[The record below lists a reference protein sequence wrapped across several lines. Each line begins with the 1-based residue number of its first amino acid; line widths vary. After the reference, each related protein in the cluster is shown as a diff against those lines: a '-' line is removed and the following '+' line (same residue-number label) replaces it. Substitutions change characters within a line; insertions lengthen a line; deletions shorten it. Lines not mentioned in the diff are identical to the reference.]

1 MRIGIYG
8 GSFNPIHR
16 GHVSLARDICQAGLV
31 DQIWLMVSP
40 LNPLKQDQQSDLLH
54 HSLRFQMAEL
64 ALAEEPQLF
73 ASDFEMQLPL
83 PSYTINTLHSL
94 REAYPQHEFVLIV
107 GEDNWERFHQWY
119 RADEIKRDYDI
130 IVYGR
135 RDNKAGD
142 KVDAQET
149 KVQVYPHGKRKR
161 TLHRKFLLYPISS
174 TDIRHALKDNNI
186 SFVSDWLHP
195 AVLQFILDHHLYGAS
210 FQP

>member
-16 GHVSLARDICQAGLV
+16 GHISLARDICQAGLV

-107 GEDNWERFHQWY
+107 GEDNW
-119 RADEIKRDYDI
+119 
-130 IVYGR
+130 
-135 RDNKAGD
+135 AGD

-161 TLHRKFLLYPISS
+161 TLRRKFLLYPISS
-174 TDIRHALKDNNI
+174 TDIRRALKDNNI
-186 SFVSDWLHP
+186 SFASDWLHP
-195 AVLQFILDHHLYGAS
+195 AVLQFILDHHLYGTS